1 MPDATVTTDA
11 GPTDVHI
18 ERDVPVPMRDGVHLA
33 TDIYRPAAD
42 GRPLDGPFP
51 VILERTPYGKGVAS
65 RSERMA
71 ADATPRSRRDVAA
84 AFVRDG
90 YVVIFQDTR
99 GRYGSE
105 GRFVKYLSDGADGY
119 DTMAWITAQPWCDG
133 KVGTMGLSYA
143 AHTQSALA
151 CLNPPGLAAMFLD
164 SGGFSNAYQS
174 GIRQG
179 GAFELKQATWA
190 FNNALISPEIAA
202 SSLKRKAMGMVDLRS
217 WFTHMPWSRGHSP
230 LALAPSYE
238 DYLFEQWQQGDFG
251 DYWKQVGL
259 YAEGAYD
266 TYADVPVV
274 HMSSWY
280 DPYPRTAVENYLGL
294 KARKTGPVRLILGPW
309 THGDRSVTYA
319 GDVDF
324 GPAATLD
331 GQLAEDFLT
340 LRRRWFDHWLRGIDN
355 GVDREPA
362 VHLFVMGGGSG
373 RRNRD
378 GRLDHGGAWRTATD
392 WPLPGTRFTNYYLGP
407 DGTLDPTPPRDVG
420 SAGRFDYDPR
430 RPVPTIGGA
439 ISSGEPLMVGGAFD
453 QVEGPRFF
461 GSREPYR
468 ALAERP
474 DVLVFQ
480 TPPLDE
486 DVAVIGPVTVT
497 LWIASDCPDT
507 DFTAKLIDVHPPTD
521 DYPDGFAMN
530 LTDGILR
537 IRYRDSWERPS
548 LMTPGDVYR
557 IVITAFP
564 TANRFKRGHRIRLDI
579 SSSNFPRFDFN
590 PNTGEPEGAWRETR
604 VAGNRV
610 HLDRDRPSH
619 VTLPIVPL
627 LDPSLRSG

>member
-1 MPDATVTTDA
+1 MPDATVTADVASTDIL
-11 GPTDVHI
+11 I
-18 ERDVPVPMRDGVHLA
+18 ERDVPVPMRDGVRLA
-33 TDIYRPAAD
+33 TDIYRPAVD

-51 VILERTPYGKGVAS
+51 VILERTPYGKAMTS
-65 RSERMA
+65 RSERTAREA
-71 ADATPRSRRDVAA
+71 APRSRRDVAA
-84 AFVRDG
+84 AFVREG
-90 YVVIFQDTR
+90 YVVVYQDTR

-119 DTMAWITAQPWCDG
+119 DTVAWITAQPWCNG

-151 CLNPPGLAAMFLD
+151 CLDPPGLAAMFLD

-190 FNNALISPEIAA
+190 FNNALVSPEITA
-202 SSLKRKAMGMVDLRS
+202 SSLKRKAMGAVDLRS
-217 WFTHMPWSRGHSP
+217 WFRHMPWSRGHSP

-238 DYLFEQWQQGDFG
+238 DYLFEQWEQGSFG
-251 DYWKQVGL
+251 DYWKQVGIH
-259 YAEGAYD
+259 AEGAYD

-309 THGDRSVTYA
+309 THGDRSLSWA

-331 GQLAEDFLT
+331 GQLAEDFLA

-373 RRNRD
+373 RRNAD
-378 GRLDHGGAWRTATD
+378 GRLDHGGAWRAASD
-392 WPLPGTRFTNYYLGP
+392 WPLPGTRFTSYYLGP
-407 DGTLDPTPPRDVG
+407 DGTLAPSPPTASDL
-420 SAGRFDYDPR
+420 ACRFDYDPR
-430 RPVPTIGGA
+430 QPVPTIGGA

-480 TPPLDE
+480 TPTLAE
-486 DVAVIGPVTVT
+486 DVDVIGPITVT

-507 DFTAKLIDVHPPTD
+507 DFTAKLIDVHPPGP

-537 IRYRDSWERPS
+537 VRYRESWEHPS
-548 LMTPGDVYR
+548 LMTPGDVHR
-557 IVITAFP
+557 ITITAFP
-564 TANRFKRGHRIRLDI
+564 TANRFRRGHRIRLDI
-579 SSSNFPRFDFN
+579 SSSNFPRFDLN
-590 PNTGEPEGAWRETR
+590 PNTGEPEGAWRDTR
-604 VAGNRV
+604 VARNTV
-610 HLDRDRPSH
+610 FLDRDRPSH
-619 VTLPIVPL
+619 VVLPIVPI
-627 LDPSLRSG
+627 DPA